1 MEYMG
6 GLETTIV
13 SIVPMIVIIG
23 FIVVLGTYIVRLIT
37 GAKEWSR
44 NNRSPVLS
52 VEATVVAKRA
62 EVSHP
67 THYHKEHRHR
77 STSTSYYVTFELASA
92 DRMELSVSGSE
103 YGMLVEGD
111 FGKLTFQGTRYKGFA
126 CLESK
131 VFD

>member
-1 MEYMG
+1 MPYMG
-6 GLETTIV
+6 GLEITIV

-23 FIVVLGTYIVRLIT
+23 FIVVLGTYIVRLVT
-37 GAKEWSR
+37 GAKEWNR

-52 VEATVVAKRA
+52 VEAKVVAKRA
-62 EVSHP
+62 DVSHH
-67 THYHKEHRHR
+67 THHHENHRHR
-77 STSTSYYVTFELASA
+77 STSTSYYVTFEVSA

-126 CLESK
+126 HLESK
-131 VFD
+131 VLD